1 MESLLWALDLCAVV
15 YLCLWALRTD
25 KRRAKAAE
33 LEAAEARR
41 QMAVPGQPA
50 PLRKEGGHA

>member
-25 KRRAKAAE
+25 KRRDKEAQAAAQ
-33 LEAAEARR
+33 EAAQQRAAAARTEANN
-41 QMAVPGQPA
+41 A
-50 PLRKEGGHA
+50 

>member
-25 KRRAKAAE
+25 KARAKAAE
-33 LEAAEARR
+33 QAAAEAQRN
-41 QMAVPGQPA
+41 AAAGQAA
-50 PLRKEGGHA
+50 PLRKESGHA

>member
-25 KRRAKAAE
+25 KRRTKAAE
-33 LEAAEARR
+33 EAAAQARR
-41 QMAVPGQPA
+41 QAASAQ
-50 PLRKEGGHA
+50 REGGHA